1 MSHPVEQVALA
12 CAPPFAPR
20 VTKNCCDP
28 KRVKY
33 SELRIWYFS
42 LVFGGPPG
50 VTECDRSYGRVGLS
64 HWNAGASGV
73 PGIRQLFTLF
83 PNVLFR
89 ISLLLI
95 LLVVKLI
102 GFMVDISAGVAA
114 SKLQCG
120 ALGCGVSDG
129 VGSQPF
135 GNGSEYAQQWD
146 RMTGIL
152 WQFTPII
159 FIRIYIC

>member
-1 MSHPVEQVALA
+1 
-12 CAPPFAPR
+12 
-20 VTKNCCDP
+20 
-28 KRVKY
+28 
-33 SELRIWYFS
+33 
-42 LVFGGPPG
+42 

-135 GNGSEYAQQWD
+135 GNGSEYARQ
-146 RMTGIL
+146 
-152 WQFTPII
+152 
-159 FIRIYIC
+159 